1 MGRTPRSLPH
11 RRPPTQPEVKDGQD
25 MKKNTKQSK
34 AAAASAAGEEQ
45 TKRGRKPAGRSKGT
59 GTLQKHGRTWRAVWV
74 VDGKVFRRSTG
85 TADKREAE
93 RRLNAFVEPY
103 HTKGNA
109 RKDSAAAKTA
119 ERAGL
124 GETAAALDKRAREGR
139 ATAGRVL
146 VPLSGAWEA
155 FDTSLARRSVSANVN
170 RIYEKRWGV
179 FLAWMERNR
188 PAARGLADVDKET
201 AEAFMREIR
210 ARSAPKTFNDYR
222 ALLSQVWRV
231 LDADAGLDGRNPW
244 RGIVPLPKE
253 THARR
258 ELTVEELMRLTG
270 SLDGEWRTL
279 FALGIYTGLRLGDAV
294 NLEWGAVDLA
304 RGFVQVT
311 PHKTAK
317 HGTIVRVPLF
327 PALRAILA
335 ETPRSRRNGKILP
348 GLAEEYREHEKRVN
362 YRIRSIFEAAG
373 IETQGETDR
382 RNPKTKTAR
391 KAVEV
396 GFHSLRHTF
405 VSLCAN
411 AGVPLHIVQAIVGHT
426 NAAMTSHYFHVSD
439 DALRGAVAALPDVF
453 TAGPA
458 AALPAPADGEAAP
471 VGADAV
477 ADALDALREACAK
490 LAAAGLSP
498 ANWRE
503 AAAILADAKR
513 RA

>member
-1 MGRTPRSLPH
+1 
-11 RRPPTQPEVKDGQD
+11 
-25 MKKNTKQSK
+25 MKHKATKNGTAK
-34 AAAASAAGEEQ
+34 G
-45 TKRGRKPAGRSKGT
+45 GHKPARRAKGT
-59 GTLQKHGRTWRAVWV
+59 GTLERHGKTWRAVWV
-74 VDGKVFRRSTG
+74 VDGQVFRRSTG
-85 TADKREAE
+85 TAIEREAE
-93 RRLNAFVEPY
+93 KRLAEFVAPY
-103 HTKGNA
+103 RLKLEAG
-109 RKDSAAAKTA
+109 KDKAAAKVA

-124 GETAAALDKRAREGR
+124 NTAADALAAVAETRRA
-139 ATAGRVL
+139 AAGRLL
-146 VPLSGAWEA
+146 VPLSGLWEA
-155 FDTSLARRSVSANVN
+155 FNGSLRRRSVSANVN
-170 RIYEKRWGV
+170 RIYEKRVGV
-179 FLAWMERNR
+179 FLGWMERNR
-188 PAARGLADVDKET
+188 PAARGLADVDAET
-201 AEAFMREIR
+201 ARAFMREIR

-231 LDADAGLDGRNPW
+231 LDADAGLDGFNPW
-244 RGIVPLPKE
+244 REIAPLDKE

-294 NLEWGAVDLA
+294 SLDWGAVDLA
-304 RGFVQVT
+304 RGFIQWI

-317 HGTIVRVPLF
+317 HGTIVRIPLF
-327 PALRAILA
+327 PALAAILA
-335 ETPRSRRNGKILP
+335 ETPAKKRRGPILP
-348 GLAEEYREHEKRVN
+348 ALAEEYREHEKRLN
-362 YRIRSIFEAAG
+362 YRVRLAFENAG
-373 IETQGETDR
+373 IETQGETER

-411 AGVPLHIVQAIVGHT
+411 AGVPLHIVQAIVGHS
-426 NAAMTSHYFHVSD
+426 NAKMTAHYFHVDD
-439 DALRGAVAALPDVF
+439 DALRGAVAVLPDVF
-453 TAGPA
+453 ASGPG
-458 AALPAPADGEAAP
+458 AALPAPANGEAAP
-471 VGADAV
+471 APADAV

-490 LAAAGLSP
+490 LTAAGLSP